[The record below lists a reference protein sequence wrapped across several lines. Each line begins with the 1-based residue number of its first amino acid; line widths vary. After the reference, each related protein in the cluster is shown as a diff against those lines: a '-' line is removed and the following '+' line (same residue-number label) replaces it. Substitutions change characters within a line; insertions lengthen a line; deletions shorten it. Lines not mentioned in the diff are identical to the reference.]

1 MVVLTLPE
9 EDVQYL
15 IDVLKDQDN
24 RIRAHKIQGTLEE
37 SVCDRLVRRNSGI
50 QSIFEARMIPYICII
65 TDDTGDV
72 HRLTFKEFEKYF
84 GSIPEGY
91 NESQVMS
98 YIADWCGEHGYSIDF
113 QRENKIKSV
122 G

>member
-50 QSIFEARMIPYICII
+50 QSIFEARMVPYICII
-65 TDDTGDV
+65 TDSTGDV

-98 YIADWCGEHGYSIDF
+98 YIADWCGEHGYSVDF
-113 QRENKIKSV
+113 QRENKIKDAI
-122 G
+122 